1 VTDLL
6 TDPNLDGLLAQ
17 EWENYFLRALLVQ
30 LSEAGREALT
40 RLSIFRTRL
49 GDEEFAYAGVEAATV
64 GRWLDLSLLQR
75 EVGRIANPSYS
86 VHPVVRDY
94 LLDQMAPDAR
104 RELHT
109 WAAAYYGQPFVEIA
123 REFAAQSDEGWTDEQ
138 IEALARD
145 YYGAVGQM
153 VRCTDDLAQAR
164 AAMFHALEWQYHLFK
179 AGAYEAAGE
188 IVMAVVEVLA
198 RWGEFDRA
206 KALLH
211 GSIDTLEGG
220 NKAVTQGNLTQLLVE
235 EGKLEEG
242 LVNSQEAYRIFEAM
256 GAKRQMTTA
265 LNHQSIIY
273 RMMGRYDDAITAGN
287 RALELARQLKDK
299 VSLALNTLQLSILY
313 MQKSDY
319 DTALAHSQEAEKMA
333 HAVEDEALIAMTLHQ
348 QGLILNCLADVAQTD
363 EERMTYLRAAFE
375 RLQQSL
381 AIVWRIGDQA
391 GAADTL
397 GELGKL
403 LMDAGQMRAAI
414 AAFTNVL
421 EIDQRLGRPG
431 QVGVALVLLG
441 SVHERQGQYAA
452 ALEKY
457 QQALGLFQQYAPPE
471 VERCKRIIARVQA
484 KLRGE

>member
-1 VTDLL
+1 M
-6 TDPNLDGLLAQ
+6 Q
-17 EWENYFLRALLVQ
+17 ALLH
-30 LSEAGREALT
+30 LLPEAER
-40 RLSIFRTRL
+40 RK
-49 GDEEFAYAGVEAATV
+49 
-64 GRWLDLSLLQR
+64 LLQA
-75 EVGRIANPSYS
+75 ESYS
-86 VHPVVRDY
+86 VHPVVREY
-94 LLDQMAPDAR
+94 LLGQVTQDGR
-104 RELHT
+104 RQLHL
-109 WAAAYYGQPFVEIA
+109 WAATYHGRPFVE
-123 REFAAQSDEGWTDEQ
+123 AAQSGQSWTDEE
-138 IEALARD
+138 IEELARAQVVEV
-145 YYGAVGQM
+145 AVAQ
-153 VRCTDDLAQAR
+153 TDNMAAAR
-164 AAMFHALEWQYHLFK
+164 AAMDRALEWQHHLFQ
-179 AGAYEAAGE
+179 ASEYEAAGE
-188 IVMAVVEVLA
+188 IIAAVLVPLM

-206 KALLH
+206 KALLR

-220 NKAVTQGNLTQLLVE
+220 NKAVTQGNLTQLLIE

-313 MQKSDY
+313 MQKGDC
-319 DTALAHSQEAEKMA
+319 DTALAYSQEAKKMA
-333 HAVEDEALIAMTLHQ
+333 HAVEDEALTAMTLHQ
-348 QGLILNCLADVAQTD
+348 QGLILNCLADAAQTD
-363 EERMTYLRAAFE
+363 EERMPHLRAAFE

-381 AIVWRIGDQA
+381 AIAWRIGDQA

-431 QVGVALVLLG
+431 QVGIALVLLG

-457 QQALGLFQQYAPPE
+457 QQVLELYQQYAPHE
-471 VERCKRIIARVQA
+471 VERCKGNIAQVQTR
-484 KLRGE
+484 LRGG